1 MDSRYT
7 LNPVSTL
14 QNVVLRAAS
23 GHAVGQREHLAHVG
37 DLAKRPECQLRIIF
51 APLDVPQA
59 ESANGHLALY
69 ERFAVP
75 TAFLSGRLQSVS
87 KSFGA
92 CRDEHGTETSW
103 FHFLAKNLTVQ
114 KLDNRLRI
122 VDPYPSSHP
131 LHRSQVSY
139 NWIKSGYFL
148 SSGGTG
154 NAGVTLV
161 CFGASQALVQRFERL
176 LSHPAW
182 EDVLREPFVLYEI
195 VVDELY
201 LQLDNLAWSLADV
214 FREIESG
221 TLNRAGERDAA
232 AGSIE
237 FLPLHNVSKHIIYL
251 KEASDAAVLL
261 VDDLCAHHK
270 RLTEEKPAILSASI
284 QDALKYKKGL
294 FQSTQLRLTSLEKRM
309 QNIIS
314 LSFNLVNQQ
323 DSRIMQQ
330 DSSSM
335 KTIAAMTLIFLPGT
349 LIASL
354 FSSNFFNFSVGS
366 DGQSEVRLSSYFWVF
381 WIIAVPLT
389 VLTVVLWRLYQFSTR
404 EKLKNR
410 PVRWRNFL

>member
-1 MDSRYT
+1 MSSFCEDPSRIEAFRSIAQRAVPGDQ
-7 LNPVSTL
+7 LNIT
-14 QNVVLRAAS
+14 VLEWTR
-23 GHAVGQREHLAHVG
+23 GHAVGQREHLALVS

-87 KSFGA
+87 KSFGGR
-92 CRDEHGTETSW
+92 RDEHGTGTSW

-114 KLDNRLRI
+114 RLDNRLRI

-148 SSGGTG
+148 SSGSAG

-176 LSHPAW
+176 LPHPAW
-182 EDVLREPFVLYEI
+182 ED
-195 VVDELY
+195 
-201 LQLDNLAWSLADV
+201 
-214 FREIESG
+214 
-221 TLNRAGERDAA
+221 
-232 AGSIE
+232 
-237 FLPLHNVSKHIIYL
+237 
-251 KEASDAAVLL
+251 
-261 VDDLCAHHK
+261 
-270 RLTEEKPAILSASI
+270 
-284 QDALKYKKGL
+284 
-294 FQSTQLRLTSLEKRM
+294 
-309 QNIIS
+309 
-314 LSFNLVNQQ
+314 SFNLVNQQ
-323 DSRIMQQ
+323 DSRTMQQ
-330 DSSSM
+330 DSGSM

-381 WIIAVPLT
+381 WIVAVPLT

>member
-1 MDSRYT
+1 
-7 LNPVSTL
+7 
-14 QNVVLRAAS
+14 
-23 GHAVGQREHLAHVG
+23 
-37 DLAKRPECQLRIIF
+37 
-51 APLDVPQA
+51 
-59 ESANGHLALY
+59 
-69 ERFAVP
+69 
-75 TAFLSGRLQSVS
+75 
-87 KSFGA
+87 
-92 CRDEHGTETSW
+92 
-103 FHFLAKNLTVQ
+103 
-114 KLDNRLRI
+114 
-122 VDPYPSSHP
+122 
-131 LHRSQVSY
+131 
-139 NWIKSGYFL
+139 
-148 SSGGTG
+148 
-154 NAGVTLV
+154 
-161 CFGASQALVQRFERL
+161 
-176 LSHPAW
+176 
-182 EDVLREPFVLYEI
+182 
-195 VVDELY
+195 
-201 LQLDNLAWSLADV
+201 
-214 FREIESG
+214 
-221 TLNRAGERDAA
+221 
-232 AGSIE
+232 
-237 FLPLHNVSKHIIYL
+237 
-251 KEASDAAVLL
+251 
-261 VDDLCAHHK
+261 
-270 RLTEEKPAILSASI
+270 KPAILSASI